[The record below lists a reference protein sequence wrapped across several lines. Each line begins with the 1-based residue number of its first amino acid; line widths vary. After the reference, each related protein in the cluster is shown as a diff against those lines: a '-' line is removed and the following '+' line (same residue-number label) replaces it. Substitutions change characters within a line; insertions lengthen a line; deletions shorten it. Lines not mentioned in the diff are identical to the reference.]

1 MPTVTGLR
9 EERRGRVAVELD
21 GAPWRTLPA
30 DVVVRAGLSVG
41 RALDRADLRLV
52 RREVRR
58 AEALSI
64 ATGALAGRDHSRRQL
79 LQRLER
85 RGVAPAARDE
95 AVGALQ
101 RSGLIDDLRFART
114 RAEALAS
121 RGYGNA
127 AIRADLERR
136 GVGSDARQDA
146 LRSLDPE
153 TERARGLIQRRG
165 TGARTARFLAARG
178 FSPEVVETA
187 GGADFAPDP

>member
-1 MPTVTGLR
+1 VPTVTGLR

-21 GAPWRTLPA
+21 GAPWRILPA

-64 ATGALAGRDHSRRQL
+64 ATGALAGRDQSRRQL
-79 LQRLER
+79 QQRLER

-95 AVGALQ
+95 AVGALE

-114 RAEALAS
+114 RAAALAS
-121 RGYGNA
+121 RGYGDA
-127 AIRADLERR
+127 VIRADLERR
-136 GVGSDARQDA
+136 CVGADARDDA

-153 TERARGLIQRRG
+153 GERARGLIKRRG
-165 TGARTARFLAARG
+165 PGARTARFLAARG